1 MEQAGRDDSAA
12 AELVSEWLREAFL
25 RVGMTPLPPQDKG
38 RWHQRL
44 IAITNTAKRDTPRA
58 LEQQRR
64 FDDDWRARDE
74 TSDSEPA
81 AD

>member
-74 TSDSEPA
+74 TSDPGPA
-81 AD
+81 AG